1 MQKLDK
7 LYRFDVEIIVNANK
21 LKYLMKIIYI
31 YDNIFKI

>member
-21 LKYLMKIIYI
+21 LKYSMKIIYI
-31 YDNIFKI
+31 YDNIFEI